1 MSVKGSP
8 VRGRF
13 FYGWWIVFAAAA
25 INLLTGATFF
35 YGFGVFFT
43 PILTEFGWTNTQV
56 ALAMSLR
63 SEVSAFAA
71 PVVGYSVDRFGVR
84 KIMTLGVLVVG
95 MGLAFLSRCGTCRA
109 FT

>member
-1 MSVKGSP
+1 MSVKESP

-43 PILTEFGWTNTQV
+43 PILNEFGWTNTQV
-56 ALAMSLR
+56 ALAMSLI
-63 SEVSAFAA
+63 
-71 PVVGYSVDRFGVR
+71 PR
-84 KIMTLGVLVVG
+84 KRKGDLPWLTHHHGK
-95 MGLAFLSRCGTCRA
+95 ANGTACLWCES
-109 FT
+109 